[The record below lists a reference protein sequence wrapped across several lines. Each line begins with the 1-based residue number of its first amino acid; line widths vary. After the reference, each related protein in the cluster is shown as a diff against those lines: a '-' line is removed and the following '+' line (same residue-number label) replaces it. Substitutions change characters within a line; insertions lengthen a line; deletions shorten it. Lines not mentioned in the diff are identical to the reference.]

1 MVLIGNK
8 LKELRKSRGLT
19 QEELGNLLGVAKSSV
34 SMYERDFRRP
44 SYEVLFKYAE
54 NFSASLDFIF
64 GIDKQSK
71 DKLSRLDYEHRK
83 SADDYLDFLL
93 SEQQHLR

>member
-19 QEELGNLLGVAKSSV
+19 QEELGNLLGVAKSSI

-44 SYEVLFKYAE
+44 SYEVLIRYVDIF
-54 NFSASLDFIF
+54 NTSTDFIL
-64 GIDKQSK
+64 GTRNLIK
-71 DKLSRLDYEHRK
+71 DNLSRLDCEHR
-83 SADDYLDFLL
+83 SFVNELVDFLI
-93 SEQQHLR
+93 RK

>member
-8 LKELRKSRGLT
+8 LKKLRKSRGLT

-44 SYEVLFKYAE
+44 SYEVLIRYVDIF
-54 NFSASLDFIF
+54 NTSSDFIL
-64 GIDKQSK
+64 GTRNLIK
-71 DKLSRLDYEHRK
+71 DNLSRLDCERR
-83 SADDYLDFLL
+83 SFVNELVDFLI
-93 SEQQHLR
+93 RK

>member
-1 MVLIGNK
+1 MILIGNK

-44 SYEVLFKYAE
+44 SYEVLISYV
-54 NFSASLDFIF
+54 DIF
-64 GIDKQSK
+64 NTSVDSILGSRNQLK
-71 DKLSRLDYEHRK
+71 DILSRLSYEHRK
-83 SADDYLDFLL
+83 LVNDFAEFLL
-93 SEQQHLR
+93 SKEQRH